1 MGKERRE
8 AKRISYICEVECEG
22 AGISRLTTRIT
33 DLSATGLFIDSMS
46 PIAVGTLLKL
56 KFKVKDRHIETE
68 GIVRYSLPQMG
79 MGVQFTNLSREHNAI
94 LEHLIDGKPLPE
106 PDPVTPQHATV
117 SHHAPE
123 PQAQNVLMGN
133 FAIVS
138 LFDVIQMIE
147 NSKHTGALFIHSP
160 NVNGEI
166 YINEGNIVGARSE
179 LNVSVDALSLF
190 LDVTEGVFEFKKSD
204 TEFQRTIQASSN
216 MGLLLDLLRVKDEE
230 AAFS

>member
-1 MGKERRE
+1 MGIERRE

-22 AGISRLTTRIT
+22 AGVSHLTTRIT

-46 PIAVGTLLKL
+46 PIPVGTSLKL
-56 KFKVKDRHIETE
+56 KFKVKDRLIETE

-79 MGVQFTNLSREHNAI
+79 MGVQFTNLSREHRAI
-94 LEHLIDGKPLPE
+94 LEHLVDGKPLPE
-106 PDPVTPQHATV
+106 PEPAAPQPTVVAHA
-117 SHHAPE
+117 HE
-123 PQAQNVLMGN
+123 PQARNVLMGN